1 MSEINR
7 RAVIKLLSWYCLIC
21 NYFEEKGKGTL
32 CGQKP
37 QKVEGNTII
46 EKASDECIFCS
57 NSSPTAGQPS
67 RVGLK
72 QSVFL
77 PLGLTKKQ
85 CQNWGPHQLFMYL
98 QYPKLNWQPPPIPE
112 YDNYGNPVDKEKAR
126 QTIHHI
132 NNDHSDNRKD
142 NCTWNL
148 TGDHTRNGQLN
159 SKLRNFKIQDAKKCA
174 KDLGIKI
181 PKKKMDRR

>member
-7 RAVIKLLSWYCLIC
+7 RELIKKLSWHCLIC
-21 NYFEEKGKGTL
+21 NYFEERGKGTL

-37 QKVEGNTII
+37 PEIINGKIVEY
-46 EKASDECIFCS
+46 DECIFCR
-57 NSSPTAGQPS
+57 NSSPSPGAPS

-72 QSVFL
+72 HSVFR
-77 PLGLTKKQ
+77 PLGLTAKQ

-98 QYPKLNWQPPPIPE
+98 YYPTLNWQPPPLPE
-112 YDNYGNPVDKEKAR
+112 YDNYGNPVNQETAR

-132 NNDHSDNRKD
+132 NNDHNDNRRD
-142 NCTWNL
+142 NITWHIDS
-148 TGDHTRNGQLN
+148 DHTRNGQLL
-159 SKLRNFKIQDAKKCA
+159 KKMRDLKIETAKKDA
-174 KDLGIKI
+174 RALGIKI

>member
-7 RAVIKLLSWYCLIC
+7 RELIKKLSWYCLIC

-32 CGQKP
+32 CGQKSP
-37 QKVEGNTII
+37 TCVNGKVVTH
-46 EKASDECIFCS
+46 DECIFCS
-57 NSSPTAGQPS
+57 NSAPSAGKPS

-72 QSVFL
+72 QSIFL

-85 CQNWGPHQLFMYL
+85 CENWGPHQLLMYL

-112 YDNYGNPVDKEKAR
+112 YDNYGNPVDPEKAR

-132 NNDHSDNRKD
+132 NNEHFDNRKD
-142 NCTWNL
+142 NATWNL
-148 TGDHTRNGQLN
+148 TSDHTRNGQLN
-159 SKLRNFKIQDAKKCA
+159 TKLRNFKIEDAKKCA
-174 KDLGIKI
+174 KELGIKI

>member
-7 RAVIKLLSWYCLIC
+7 RELIKLLSWYCLIC
-21 NYFEEKGKGTL
+21 NYYEERGKGTL
-32 CGQKP
+32 CGQRPPEIINGKI
-37 QKVEGNTII
+37 VEY
-46 EKASDECIFCS
+46 DECIYCR
-57 NSSPTAGQPS
+57 NSSQIAGSPS

-85 CQNWGPHQLFMYL
+85 CQNWGPHQLMMYL
-98 QYPKLNWQPPPIPE
+98 QYPKLNWQTPPIPE
-112 YDNYGNPVDKEKAR
+112 NDNYGIPVNQETAR

-132 NNDHSDNRKD
+132 NNKHHDNRKD
-142 NCTWNL
+142 NITWNL
-148 TGDHTRNGQLN
+148 ISDHTRNGQSN
-159 SKLRNFKIQDAKKCA
+159 TKYRNFILEDAKKCA
-174 KDLGIKI
+174 KALGIKI

>member
-7 RAVIKLLSWYCLIC
+7 GELIKKLSWYCLIC

-37 QKVEGNTII
+37 PEIVDGKIVTY
-46 EKASDECIFCS
+46 DECIFCS
-57 NSSPTAGQPS
+57 NSAPVAGAPS

-85 CQNWGPHQLFMYL
+85 CANWGPHQLFMYL
-98 QYPKLNWQPPPIPE
+98 FYPELNWQTPAIPPS
-112 YDNYGNPVDKEKAR
+112 DNYGFPVDPEKAR

-132 NNDHSDNRKD
+132 NNIHYDNRKD
-142 NCTWNL
+142 NITWNL
-148 TGDHTRNGQLN
+148 ISDHTRNGQSN
-159 SKLRNFKIQDAKKCA
+159 TKFRNFIIEDAKKCA
-174 KDLGIKI
+174 RELRIKI